1 MTNTAHL
8 NLVNVSVRMFQVHR
22 DLIEEAAALVPGR
35 TISDYMRD
43 TLAMQAAL
51 DLNRDL
57 PRVPEINRGRN
68 GSMIAQAAAKLGM
81 SREEFEQQ
89 AIRAMAAQTLEAD
102 AVDNRAP
109 SERPPAS
116 EPAPARKDSGFRELR
131 ALTVNANSYL
141 AALPS
146 KSPR

>member
-81 SREEFEQQ
+81 SREDFEAQ
-89 AIRAMAAQTLEAD
+89 AIRAMAAQTLGAD
-102 AVDNRAP
+102 ALENRPATERRD
-109 SERPPAS
+109 SEVRQLAQRPGAYSEQPAKRITG
-116 EPAPARKDSGFRELR
+116 ADRKR
-131 ALTVNANSYL
+131 
-141 AALPS
+141 
-146 KSPR
+146 

>member
-1 MTNTAHL
+1 MTNTTHL

-51 DLNRDL
+51 DLNREL

-81 SREEFEQQ
+81 SRDEFEQQ

-102 AVDNRAP
+102 ALVTPPRRD
-109 SERPPAS
+109 SEV
-116 EPAPARKDSGFRELR
+116 REL
-131 ALTVNANSYL
+131 A
-141 AALPS
+141 
-146 KSPR
+146 PRPGAYSQQPAKRITGADRKR

>member
-1 MTNTAHL
+1 MTNTTHL

-51 DLNRDL
+51 DLNREL

-68 GSMIAQAAAKLGM
+68 GSMIAQAAAKLGL

-89 AIRAMAAQTLEAD
+89 AIRAMAAQTLGAD
-102 AVDNRAP
+102 ALVTPPQGMPAVQPERRD
-109 SERPPAS
+109 SEVRQLAQRPGAYSQQPAKRITG
-116 EPAPARKDSGFRELR
+116 ADRKR
-131 ALTVNANSYL
+131 
-141 AALPS
+141 
-146 KSPR
+146 

>member
-1 MTNTAHL
+1 MTNTTHL

-22 DLIEEAAALVPGR
+22 DMIEEAAALVPNR

-51 DLNRDL
+51 DLNREL

-89 AIRAMAAQTLEAD
+89 AIRAMAAQTLEAN
-102 AVDNRAP
+102 ALDNRP
-109 SERPPAS
+109 ISERPPAPERRDS
-116 EPAPARKDSGFRELR
+116 EVRQLAQRPGSYSQQPAKRITGADRKAR
-131 ALTVNANSYL
+131 
-141 AALPS
+141 
-146 KSPR
+146 

>member
-51 DLNRDL
+51 DLNREL

-102 AVDNRAP
+102 ALVTPA
-109 SERPPAS
+109 ERPATVPPAS
-116 EPAPARKDSGFRELR
+116 GTRPAVRPGAYSELPAKRITGADRKR
-131 ALTVNANSYL
+131 
-141 AALPS
+141 
-146 KSPR
+146 